1 MEAAITEF
9 VQYGVIGLAGLLI
22 VSQIVIVKAFLNL
35 WVKCLD
41 DMKIL
46 STNIGNEIKTLN
58 ATMYALTTKVEMLTV
73 RTKMVKGALQ
83 SGIIN
88 NGE

>member
-1 MEAAITEF
+1 MPTAARVRRLKLSHHPI
-9 VQYGVIGLAGLLI
+9 
-22 VSQIVIVKAFLNL
+22 NL

-58 ATMYALTTKVEMLTV
+58 ATMHALTTKVEMLSI
-73 RTKMVKGALQ
+73 RTKMVKGAIQ